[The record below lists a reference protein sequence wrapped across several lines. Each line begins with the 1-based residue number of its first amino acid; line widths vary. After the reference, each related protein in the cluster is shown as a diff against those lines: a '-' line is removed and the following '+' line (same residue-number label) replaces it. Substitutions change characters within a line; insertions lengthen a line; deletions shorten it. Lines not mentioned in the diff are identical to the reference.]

1 MRRQSGSGCRS
12 WCHRCWWQQGQKG
25 RTAPSLTALAHR
37 GEQGAAEAECPL
49 ASSLLHL
56 HSLRPS
62 ANALLTGVCHQP
74 PEGAGLCPVPSSRA
88 VPAFLQMLVTC
99 LLEAH
104 GCAWHWALTSE
115 AQNRTVR
122 GHDL

>member
-1 MRRQSGSGCRS
+1 MAAAVVPGAIAAGGSRDRRDGRHSPAGS
-12 WCHRCWWQQGQKG
+12 K
-25 RTAPSLTALAHR
+25 ALP
-37 GEQGAAEAECPL
+37 GLAAEAGCPL

-62 ANALLTGVCHQP
+62 ANALLTGICHQP

-88 VPAFLQMLVTC
+88 VLAFLQMLVTC